1 MARYGTM
8 SEGDRPGAGGNART
22 IKLVVALLSVAL
34 VTLVLSGSSLMRVS
48 LEGSGDHP
56 KETLWGAG
64 DAKETRPLK
73 SGDITMVGDIPA
85 DETVDNGLFDSP
97 LVDVAH
103 AACSK
108 ETLGGK
114 NIADKGEK
122 DDLR

>member
-56 KETLWGAG
+56 KETLWEAG

-73 SGDITMVGDIPA
+73 QQRCICITMVGDLPLA
-85 DETVDNGLFDSP
+85 SDETADNRILWQPPGD
-97 LVDVAH
+97 
-103 AACSK
+103 
-108 ETLGGK
+108 
-114 NIADKGEK
+114 
-122 DDLR
+122 